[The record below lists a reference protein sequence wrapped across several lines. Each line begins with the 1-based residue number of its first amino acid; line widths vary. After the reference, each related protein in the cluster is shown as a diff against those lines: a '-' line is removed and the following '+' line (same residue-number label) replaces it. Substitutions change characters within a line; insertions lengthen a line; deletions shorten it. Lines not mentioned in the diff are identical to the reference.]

1 MFKRKTR
8 ISVYEYEYFYI
19 VIIERQEQ
27 LVVEFNKHLTKT
39 TLNNI
44 NID

>member
-8 ISVYEYEYFYI
+8 ISVYEYDYFYI
-19 VIIERQEQ
+19 VIIERQER
-27 LVVEFNKHLTKT
+27 LVEFNKYLTKT

-44 NID
+44 IID